1 MKFSH
6 LLTAL
11 IVPIFIQSNAV
22 FGQPLVTGVTPNRG
36 STGGGTLVTI
46 TGSDFTDAT
55 AVTFGGIAAES
66 FTVVNNGTIQAQTP
80 VGTIGAAQVAVA
92 SSSGVSQANSPD
104 DLFVL
109 LEFPNDQRVA
119 ITNAQ
124 IACRLAGH
132 TIFLFKIVQYWTE
145 TRLELTDH

>member
-6 LLTAL
+6 LLIAL

-55 AVTFGGIAAES
+55 EVTFGGRAAES

-80 VGTIGAAQVAVA
+80 VGTRIAPAPPWSATKREIL
-92 SSSGVSQANSPD
+92 SSDS
-104 DLFVL
+104 VL
-109 LEFPNDQRVA
+109 PSNGRLLLQS
-119 ITNAQ
+119 
-124 IACRLAGH
+124 IALLR
-132 TIFLFKIVQYWTE
+132 IV
-145 TRLELTDH
+145 RTD